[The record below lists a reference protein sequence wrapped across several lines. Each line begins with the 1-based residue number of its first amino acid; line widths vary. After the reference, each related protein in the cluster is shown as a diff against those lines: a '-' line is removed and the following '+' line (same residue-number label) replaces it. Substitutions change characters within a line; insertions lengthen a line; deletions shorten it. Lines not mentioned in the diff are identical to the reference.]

1 MGSELILFYA
11 LAFLILLLLSAFFSG
26 SETAFFSLSP
36 SAVEELAGS
45 RQKSEN
51 RVAELLQ
58 RPRQLLVTIII
69 GNTVVNIT
77 MASLAAQLTLEIA
90 HRIQVREE
98 LALAVEIVVVTLV
111 ILITSEILPKV
122 IAVRKPEVFA
132 RQTGLILQTTL
143 YLFYPLSLF
152 LTRFTRFLQ
161 NSVGFSEDK
170 AQLPVEELKTLV
182 EVAEEHGP
190 LEKDEKEMISSI
202 FEFGETTA
210 KEIMIPRTDMICV
223 EVGTTLPELMGI
235 VKQKLL
241 SRIPVYRERVDNIVG
256 ILYLKDLLPLLG
268 RGQSRDIQLEKLA
281 RPAYFVPEVK
291 KIDDL
296 LREFQQERIHMALVV
311 DEYGGI
317 SGLVTLEDVI
327 EEIVGEIQDEYDRE
341 QPLFSIVDENT
352 FLVDGRMPLEEVN
365 DELNLNLPTE
375 EGVETISGFILHL
388 LGSLPQEKE
397 KAHYNNYHFVV
408 EKIDKN
414 RILKVRIEKKNP
426 DVKVENEIEG

>member
-1 MGSELILFYA
+1 
-11 LAFLILLLLSAFFSG
+11 
-26 SETAFFSLSP
+26 
-36 SAVEELAGS
+36 
-45 RQKSEN
+45 
-51 RVAELLQ
+51 
-58 RPRQLLVTIII
+58 
-69 GNTVVNIT
+69 
-77 MASLAAQLTLEIA
+77 
-90 HRIQVREE
+90 
-98 LALAVEIVVVTLV
+98 
-111 ILITSEILPKV
+111 
-122 IAVRKPEVFA
+122 
-132 RQTGLILQTTL
+132 
-143 YLFYPLSLF
+143 
-152 LTRFTRFLQ
+152 
-161 NSVGFSEDK
+161 
-170 AQLPVEELKTLV
+170 
-182 EVAEEHGP
+182 
-190 LEKDEKEMISSI
+190 SI